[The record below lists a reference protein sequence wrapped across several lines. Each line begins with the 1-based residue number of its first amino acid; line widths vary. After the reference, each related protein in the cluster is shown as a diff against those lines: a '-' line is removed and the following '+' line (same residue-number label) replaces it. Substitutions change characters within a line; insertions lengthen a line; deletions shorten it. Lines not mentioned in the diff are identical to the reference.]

1 VRCAG
6 PGNVFPGP
14 VLSSPLLALL
24 PGGRYD
30 GAMLRWVPAFLLI
43 LGAIPAWAQ
52 TQPSGGPAPTPI
64 TALVGQV
71 VALFPKVEGDV
82 LKVDGSQVTLSV
94 GQRDGVVTGVEL
106 MVYREGEELKHPKTG
121 EVLGRTEKNIGRVTV
136 AEVSEGY
143 STAKISQGV
152 GVQPGDKAR
161 VSAGKVRLTV
171 LPLSTGVRDNLIEA
185 AVQELVDGLTKTG
198 RFSIGMGD
206 SLAVALAQQGIKPE
220 EALEGKGL
228 KQVAERYKAENLLLV
243 HFKRVESK
251 PYMDVRLFE
260 LPRADATL
268 STAFFVPP
276 SIRPTTQGSRF
287 SQGGPSNPPQA
298 KQRSLLARLLGREL
312 EAGSYSSGENS
323 IPLKEVAKF
332 PFAVVAID
340 VGVMPK
346 DKIPR
351 MVVSDGEKIY
361 QYKIVGQKFE
371 PEWSMSVRSRG
382 RLFSVY
388 FVDLDGDGVFEVVG
402 NRHDPK
408 SGLNSFIV
416 GLKDG
421 KPQYLEDSIEEF
433 LFPVDIKGDGYK
445 QTIWTQRFSREK
457 FFSQGQAEQMA
468 WKNGKLVKDKTVRVH
483 QAFRPMGA
491 VFSNM
496 NGKDSS
502 RALAFVD
509 EFNRLQMSVDGE
521 DTWRSGTAVGGGSL
535 TLEQETGMMTNR
547 VMRTAF
553 YKIEPTP
560 LAIDLDGDGVDEV
573 IVPQN
578 IVKEGLIAV
587 VFKGPAG
594 FRLQSIDTGFEGTI
608 TALGGFKTDDA
619 TQPVL
624 VATVVRYKNILKTAA
639 ETQIIMTVPQE

>member
-1 VRCAG
+1 MTRLAAAL
-6 PGNVFPGP
+6 
-14 VLSSPLLALL
+14 VLLFVA
-24 PGGRYD
+24 
-30 GAMLRWVPAFLLI
+30 A
-43 LGAIPAWAQ
+43 PAWAQ
-52 TQPSGGPAPTPI
+52 PQAPTPI
-64 TALVGQV
+64 TTLVGQI
-71 VALFPKVEGDV
+71 VALFPKVEADV
-82 LKVDGSQVTLSV
+82 LKVDGGLVTLSV
-94 GQRDGVVTGVEL
+94 GRRDGVVPGVEL
-106 MVYREGEELKHPKTG
+106 AVYREGEELKHPKTG
-121 EVLGRTEKNIGRVTV
+121 EVLGRTEKLVGQIVVSDV
-136 AEVSEGY
+136 AEAY
-143 STAKISQGV
+143 STAKVSQGS
-152 GVQPGDKAR
+152 GMQAGDKAR
-161 VSAGKVRLTV
+161 VSAGKVKLTI

-185 AVQELVDGLTKTG
+185 AVQELVDGLTRSG

-228 KQVAERYKAENLLLV
+228 SKVAERYKAENILAV
-243 HFKRVESK
+243 HFKRVETK
-251 PYMDVRLFE
+251 PYMDVRLYE
-260 LPRADATL
+260 LPRSEPAL

-287 SQGGPSNPPQA
+287 SQGGSANPPQA

-323 IPLKEVAKF
+323 IPLREVAKF
-332 PFAVVAID
+332 PFAVLAID

-346 DKIPR
+346 DKTPR

-382 RLFSVY
+382 RVFSVY

-416 GLKDG
+416 GVKDG
-421 KPQYLEDSIEEF
+421 KPRYLEDSIEEF

-445 QTIWTQRFSREK
+445 QTVWTQRFSREK
-457 FFSQGQAEQMA
+457 LFSQGQAEQMV
-468 WKNGKLVKDKTVRVH
+468 WKNGKLVTEKAVKVH

-496 NGKDSS
+496 NGKDS
-502 RALAFVD
+502 RVLAFID
-509 EFNRLQMSVDGE
+509 EFNRLQMSVEGE
-521 DTWRSGTAVGGGSL
+521 DLWRSGTSVGGGGV
-535 TLEQETGMMTNR
+535 TLEQETGQVTNR
-547 VMRTAF
+547 VARTAF

-578 IVKEGLIAV
+578 LVKEGLLAIIY
-587 VFKGPAG
+587 KGPAG

-619 TQPVL
+619 TQPTI
-624 VATVVRYKNILKTAA
+624 VATVVRYKNILKTSA

>member
-1 VRCAG
+1 
-6 PGNVFPGP
+6 
-14 VLSSPLLALL
+14 
-24 PGGRYD
+24 
-30 GAMLRWVPAFLLI
+30 
-43 LGAIPAWAQ
+43 
-52 TQPSGGPAPTPI
+52 
-64 TALVGQV
+64 VGQV

-82 LKVDGSQVTLSV
+82 LKVDGSSQVTLSV
-94 GQRDGVVTGVEL
+94 GKRDGVVAGVEL
-106 MVYREGEELKHPKTG
+106 VVYREGEELKHPKTG
-121 EVLGRTEKNIGRVTV
+121 EVLGRTEKMIGRVTV
-136 AEVSEGY
+136 AEVFEGY
-143 STAKISQGV
+143 STARISQGT
-152 GVQPGDKAR
+152 GVQAGDKAR
-161 VSAGKVRLTV
+161 VSAGKIRLTV

-185 AVQELVDGLTKTG
+185 AVQELVDLLTRTG

-228 KQVAERYKAENLLLV
+228 RQVAERYKAENILAV
-243 HFKRVESK
+243 HFKRVDAK

-260 LPRADATL
+260 LPRADAAL

-287 SQGGPSNPPQA
+287 SQGGPANPPQA

-323 IPLKEVAKF
+323 IPLQEVAKF
-332 PFAVVAID
+332 PFGVVAID
-340 VGVMPK
+340 VAVMPK

-361 QYKIVGQKFE
+361 QYKIVGQKVE
-371 PEWSMSVRSRG
+371 PEWSMSIRSRG
-382 RLFSVY
+382 RLFSIY

-408 SGLNSFIV
+408 SGLNSFII

-421 KPQYLEDSIEEF
+421 KPRYLEDSIEEF

-445 QTIWTQRFSREK
+445 QTIWTQRFSKEK
-457 FFSQGQAEQMA
+457 LFSQGQAEQMA
-468 WKNGKLVKDKTVRVH
+468 WKNGKLVTEKSVRVH

-496 NGKDSS
+496 NGKDST

-509 EFNRLQMSVDGE
+509 EFNRLQMTVDGE
-521 DTWRSGTAVGGGSL
+521 DIWRSGTAVGGGAI
-535 TLEQETGMMTNR
+535 TLEQETGQMTGR

-594 FRLQSIDTGFEGTI
+594 FRLQSIDTGFEGMI
-608 TALGGFKTDDA
+608 TAIGGFKTDDA
-619 TQPVL
+619 TQPTL
-624 VATVVRYKNILKTAA
+624 IATVVRYKNVLKTSG
-639 ETQIIMTVPQE
+639 ETQVIMTVPQE

>member
-1 VRCAG
+1 MGAMSRWIAAT
-6 PGNVFPGP
+6 F
-14 VLSSPLLALL
+14 LLLA
-24 PGGRYD
+24 
-30 GAMLRWVPAFLLI
+30 AVA
-43 LGAIPAWAQ
+43 PAWAQ
-52 TQPSGGPAPTPI
+52 SPPNAGAAPTPI
-64 TALVGQV
+64 TTLVGQV

-82 LKVDGSQVTLSV
+82 LKVEGGQATLSV
-94 GQRDGVVTGVEL
+94 GQRDGVVAGVEL
-106 MVYREGEELKHPKTG
+106 VVFREGEELKHPKTG
-121 EVLGRTEKNIGRVTV
+121 EVLGRTEKTVGRVSI
-136 AEVSEGY
+136 AEVFEGY
-143 STAKISQGV
+143 STAKISQGS
-152 GVQPGDKAR
+152 GVQAGDKAR
-161 VSAGKVRLTV
+161 VSAGRVKLTI

-185 AVQELVDGLTKTG
+185 AVQELVDGLTRTG
-198 RFSIGMGD
+198 RFTVGMGD
-206 SLAVALAQQGIKPE
+206 SLGVALAQQGIKPE

-228 KQVAERYKAENLLLV
+228 VQVAQRYKTENILAV
-243 HFKRVESK
+243 HFKRVDAK

-260 LPRADATL
+260 LPRTDAAL

-287 SQGGPSNPPQA
+287 SQGGPANPPQA

-361 QYKIVGQKFE
+361 QYKIVGLKFE
-371 PEWSMSVRSRG
+371 PEWSMSVRSLG
-382 RLFSVY
+382 RVFSVY

-416 GLKDG
+416 GVKDG
-421 KPQYLEDSIEEF
+421 KPRYLDDSIEEF

-445 QTIWTQRFSREK
+445 QTVWTQRFSREK

-468 WKNGKLVKDKTVRVH
+468 WKNGKLVKDKTIKVH
-483 QAFRPMGA
+483 PAFRPMGA

-502 RALAFVD
+502 RVLAFID
-509 EFNRLQMSVDGE
+509 EYNRLQMTVEGE
-521 DTWRSGTAVGGGSL
+521 DIWRSGSPVGGSNM
-535 TLEQETGMMTNR
+535 TLEQETGQVTNR

-573 IVPQN
+573 IVPQT
-578 IVKEGLIAV
+578 IVKEGLLAII
-587 VFKGPAG
+587 FKGPAG
-594 FRLQSIDTGFEGTI
+594 FRLQSIDTGFEGSI

-619 TQPVL
+619 TQPTII
-624 VATVVRYKNILKTAA
+624 ATVVRYKNILKTSA
-639 ETQIIMTVPQE
+639 ETQVIMTVPQE

>member
-1 VRCAG
+1 
-6 PGNVFPGP
+6 
-14 VLSSPLLALL
+14 
-24 PGGRYD
+24 
-30 GAMLRWVPAFLLI
+30 MLRWVSAGLLLI
-43 LGAIPAWAQ
+43 LSAVPAWAQ
-52 TQPSGGPAPTPI
+52 PQPSGGPAPTPI
-64 TALVGQV
+64 TTLVGQV

-94 GQRDGVVTGVEL
+94 GRRDGVVPGVDL

-121 EVLGRTEKNIGRVTV
+121 EVLGRTEKTIGRVTI
-136 AEVSEGY
+136 AEVLEGY
-143 STAKISQGV
+143 STARIVQGN
-152 GVQPGDKAR
+152 GMQPGDKAR
-161 VSAGKVRLTV
+161 VTAGKIRLTLV
-171 LPLSTGVRDNLIEA
+171 PLSTGVRDNLIEA
-185 AVQELVDGLTKTG
+185 AVQELVDGLNRSG

-206 SLAVALAQQGIKPE
+206 SLALALAQQGIKPE
-220 EALEGKGL
+220 EALEGKGIQ
-228 KQVAERYKAENLLLV
+228 KAAERYKAENILVV
-243 HFKRVESK
+243 HFKRVEAK

-260 LPRADATL
+260 LPRADAAL

-276 SIRPTTQGSRF
+276 SIRPTTQGGRF
-287 SQGGPSNPPQA
+287 SQGGPANPPQA

-332 PFAVVAID
+332 PFAVLAID

-361 QYKIVGQKFE
+361 QYKIVGLKFE
-371 PEWSMSVRSRG
+371 PEWSMSVRSLG
-382 RLFSVY
+382 RVFSVY

-416 GLKDG
+416 GVKDG
-421 KPQYLEDSIEEF
+421 KPRYLEDSIEEF

-445 QTIWTQRFSREK
+445 QTVWTQRFSREK

-468 WKNGKLVKDKTVRVH
+468 WKNGKLVKDKTIKVH

-502 RALAFVD
+502 RVLAFID
-509 EFNRLQMSVDGE
+509 EYNRLQMSVEGE
-521 DTWRSGTAVGGGSL
+521 DLWRSGTAVGGTNI
-535 TLEQETGMMTNR
+535 TLEQETGQVTSR

-573 IVPQN
+573 IVPQT
-578 IVKEGLIAV
+578 IVKEGLLAII
-587 VFKGPAG
+587 FKGPAG
-594 FRLQSIDTGFEGTI
+594 FRLQSIDTGFEGSI

-619 TQPVL
+619 TQPTII
-624 VATVVRYKNILKTAA
+624 ATVVRYKNILKTAA
-639 ETQIIMTVPQE
+639 ETQVIMTVPQE

>member
-1 VRCAG
+1 MMSAMIRR
-6 PGNVFPGP
+6 PGLLLLL
-14 VLSSPLLALL
+14 VLFGAL
-24 PGGRYD
+24 
-30 GAMLRWVPAFLLI
+30 
-43 LGAIPAWAQ
+43 PAWAQ
-52 TQPSGGPAPTPI
+52 SPPSGGAGPAPTPI
-64 TALVGQV
+64 TTLVAQV

-82 LKVDGSQVTLSV
+82 IKVEGDQVTLSV
-94 GQRDGVVTGVEL
+94 GRRDGVVAGVEL

-121 EVLGRTEKNIGRVTV
+121 EVLGRTEKTVGRLSITDV
-136 AEVSEGY
+136 AEAY
-143 STAKISQGV
+143 STARISQGN
-152 GVQPGDKAR
+152 GIQPGDKAR
-161 VSAGKVRLTV
+161 VSAGKVKLTV
-171 LPLSTGVRDNLIEA
+171 LPLSTGVRDTLIEA
-185 AVQELVDGLTKTG
+185 AIQELVDGLTRSG

-206 SLAVALAQQGIKPE
+206 PLGLALAQQGIKPE
-220 EALEGKGL
+220 EALEGKGIA
-228 KQVAERYKAENLLLV
+228 QVAERYKAENILAI
-243 HFKRVESK
+243 HFKRVETK

-260 LPRADATL
+260 LPRKEATL
-268 STAFFVPP
+268 NTAFFVPP

-287 SQGGPSNPPQA
+287 SQGGPPNPPQA

-312 EAGSYSSGENS
+312 EAGSYSSGENT
-323 IPLKEVAKF
+323 IPLREVAKF

-361 QYKIVGQKFE
+361 QYKIVNLKPE

-382 RLFSVY
+382 QVISIY

-408 SGLNSFIV
+408 SGLNSFILGV
-416 GLKDG
+416 KDG
-421 KPQYLEDSIEEF
+421 KPRYLADGIEEF
-433 LFPVDIKGDGYK
+433 LFPVDIKGVGYK
-445 QTIWTQRFSREK
+445 QTVWTQRFSKEK
-457 FFSQGQAEQMA
+457 FFNQGQAEQMA
-468 WKNGKLVKDKTVRVH
+468 WKNGKLVTEKAVKVH

-491 VFSNM
+491 TFSNI
-496 NGKDSS
+496 NGKDS
-502 RALAFVD
+502 RALAFID
-509 EFNRLQMSVDGE
+509 EFNRLQMSVEGE
-521 DTWRSGTAVGGGSL
+521 DLWRSGTAVGGGAI
-535 TLEQETGMMTNR
+535 TIEQETGQITNR

-560 LAIDLDGDGVDEV
+560 VAIDLDGDGIDE
-573 IVPQN
+573 ILVPQN
-578 IVKEGLIAV
+578 IVKEGLLAI

-619 TQPVL
+619 NQPTII
-624 VATVVRYKNILKTAA
+624 ATVVRYKNLLKTAA